1 MKQQF
6 GCYFA
11 RMNKTIW
18 FAFNSKI
25 QFPCW
30 RILATTVMATLLL
43 PVAGLAADKGK
54 AEHIVVVVWDGMR
67 PDFISKEH
75 TPTLYQLA
83 LHGTLFEN
91 HHPVYL
97 STTEVNGTA
106 LNTGAHPE
114 HSGIMANKEYRPQI
128 DRLKSIAME
137 DEDSVRQG
145 DLVSGGHFI
154 AVPTLAEIVQ
164 SHGFPTAIAGTK
176 SVTRL
181 LDRAEERT
189 SDSAKASADFFKG
202 KILPA
207 SAMSPMVAANDDQP
221 FPEKITFPN
230 VAQDAW
236 TTRGLTGGLWKN
248 GVAKFSVLWMS
259 DPDYTQHNNAPGSP
273 EALGALESVDRD
285 LATVLKTLED
295 KKLRDQT
302 DVFVVS
308 DHGFSTVERAVD
320 VADLLQ
326 QAGFHAAKKFT
337 DPQPGDIMVVGLG
350 GSVSLYVV
358 GHDEAVI
365 RKLVEF
371 FQASDFGGVIFS
383 RPSIEGTFP
392 LEQVRI
398 ATTNAPDVLVA
409 MRWSARTNA
418 FGAPGLF
425 AGDTNKKGAHGSL
438 SPYDMH
444 NTLVAAGPDFRRGF
458 KDKLPTGNIDL
469 APTILWILGL
479 QPPQAMDGRI
489 LSEAVTELK
498 APKAKPEQKTVEASH
513 DGAGFHWRQY
523 LKTSTVGD
531 TIYFDEGNAVK

>member
-1 MKQQF
+1 
-6 GCYFA
+6 
-11 RMNKTIW
+11 
-18 FAFNSKI
+18 
-25 QFPCW
+25 
-30 RILATTVMATLLL
+30 MAMLLL
-43 PVAGLAADKGK
+43 PVVALAADKGK
-54 AEHIVVVVWDGMR
+54 AEHVVVVVWDGMR
-67 PDFISKEH
+67 PDFISREH

-83 LHGTLFEN
+83 QDGTLFQN
-91 HHPVYL
+91 HHPVYI

-106 LNTGAHPE
+106 LNTGEHPE

-128 DRLKSIAME
+128 DRLNSIATE
-137 DEDSVRQG
+137 EEESVRQG

-154 AVPTLAEIVQ
+154 AVPTLAEIIQ
-164 SHGFPTAIAGTK
+164 GAGFPTAITGTK
-176 SVTRL
+176 SVTLL
-181 LDRAEERT
+181 LDRTETRT
-189 SDSAKASADFFKG
+189 SASAKASVDFFKG
-202 KILPA
+202 DILPV
-207 SAMSPMVAANDDQP
+207 SAMSMMVDANDGQP
-221 FPEKITFPN
+221 FPAKITFPN

-236 TTRGLTGGLWKN
+236 TTKGLTSGLWKN
-248 GVAKFSVLWMS
+248 GVPKFSVLWMS

-295 KKLRDQT
+295 KKLRDST

-326 QAGFHAAKKFT
+326 QAGFRTAKKFT

-358 GHDEAVI
+358 GHDEAII

-371 FQASDFGGVIFS
+371 FQASDFAGVIFS
-383 RPSIEGTFP
+383 RPAIEGTFP
-392 LEQVRI
+392 LEQVRV

-409 MRWSARTNA
+409 MRWSARTNV

-438 SPYDMH
+438 SPFDMH
-444 NTLVAAGPDFRRGF
+444 NTLVAAGPNFRRGF
-458 KDKLPTGNIDL
+458 KDTLPTGNIDL
-469 APTILWILGL
+469 APTILWILGFT
-479 QPPQAMDGRI
+479 PPQAMDGRI
-489 LSEAVTELK
+489 LSEAVTGLK
-498 APKAKPEQKTVEASH
+498 APESKPVQQTLEAAH
-513 DGAGFHWRQY
+513 DGQNFHWRQY

-531 TIYFDEGNAVK
+531 TIYFDEGNAMK